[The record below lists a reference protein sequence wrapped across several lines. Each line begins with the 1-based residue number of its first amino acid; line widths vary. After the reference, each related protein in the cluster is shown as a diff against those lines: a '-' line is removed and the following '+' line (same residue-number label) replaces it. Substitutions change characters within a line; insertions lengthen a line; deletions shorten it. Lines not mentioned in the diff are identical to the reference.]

1 MKRFVKHIAIPI
13 QLWEH
18 GDLTIHEKWV
28 LLAIDMYSDENGSP
42 IGIQSLS
49 TETGLP
55 NKEIKNILKSLFEK
69 KAIQVSVD
77 ENGQKRML
85 PLLFKDRYLKSNDRP
100 EIDGVK
106 PEQTINIDYEEV
118 AQKWNEIVTMLPP
131 IQRFSP
137 SRKSKLRASM
147 KQAGISMS
155 ELYKI
160 FWLVSKSSFLTGDNQ
175 SSWRANFDWLIK
187 SSTNLI
193 KVLEGNYHNKNNFS
207 ERQSYEMIMRGEDVS
222 QKKDSD
228 SFYR

>member
-1 MKRFVKHIAIPI
+1 MKPILKHVVIPHS
-13 QLWEH
+13 LWSH

-28 LLAIDMYSDENGSP
+28 LLAIDMYSDETGSS

-55 NKEIKNILKSLFEK
+55 NKEIKTILKSLFEK

-85 PLLFKDRYLKSNDRP
+85 PLLFKDRYLRSNDRP
-100 EIDGVK
+100 ELEGVK
-106 PEQTINIDYEEV
+106 PEPTINIDYDEV

-147 KQAGISMS
+147 KQAGISVP

-160 FWLVSKSSFLTGDNQ
+160 FWLVSKSSFLTGD
-175 SSWRANFDWLIK
+175 SSSQWRANFDWLIK

-193 KVLEGNYHNKNNFS
+193 KVLEGNYHNKNNFN
-207 ERQSYEMIMRGEDVS
+207 ERNDYERIMRGEDVS
-222 QKKDSD
+222 QKNDTD